1 MASAGSFASII
12 KKRQKDWDCPEL
24 MSRATADTGKKLPF
38 SSPLLN
44 WCTYGGIPRDAYTE
58 FFGAPGGGKSTTSMD
73 ICKNAIA
80 TFRTEYQQQLE
91 EYRKLVDSGKKEYQ
105 GPYEDLQDRG
115 PQKVLYVDLENS
127 FDLKWACTLGI
138 SKSDI
143 VDDDSVLNIMSV
155 PNVAAE
161 EVLQTVMDVM
171 ETGEVGLVILDS
183 IPSLVP
189 RQELE
194 KQMGERTVASLAG
207 CLTVFFRKVIPILK
221 RYHCTLLAI
230 NQIRDNM
237 DNPYVTKTPGGNAP
251 KFYASMRMEFRIG
264 KPVDAFGNELPMNT
278 EDPAGYLVNAKLVK
292 QKTAPSDRRMG
303 TYYLMFDGG
312 IRPDFDYAKLA
323 VNKYQFIR
331 KTGGWFTMCDPYTG
345 EILETESGAP
355 VKVHGMP
362 RVYQYLKENEQYYAS
377 IRKYITEDLNGED
390 HVAEQ
395 VVESDDEL
403 EDYTSAAV

>member
-1 MASAGSFASII
+1 
-12 KKRQKDWDCPEL
+12 
-24 MSRATADTGKKLPF
+24 
-38 SSPLLN
+38 
-44 WCTYGGIPRDAYTE
+44 
-58 FFGAPGGGKSTTSMD
+58 
-73 ICKNAIA
+73 
-80 TFRTEYQQQLE
+80 
-91 EYRKLVDSGKKEYQ
+91 
-105 GPYEDLQDRG
+105 
-115 PQKVLYVDLENS
+115 
-127 FDLKWACTLGI
+127 
-138 SKSDI
+138 
-143 VDDDSVLNIMSV
+143 
-155 PNVAAE
+155 
-161 EVLQTVMDVM
+161 
-171 ETGEVGLVILDS
+171 
-183 IPSLVP
+183 
-189 RQELE
+189 
-194 KQMGERTVASLAG
+194 MGERTVASLAG
-207 CLTVFFRKVIPILK
+207 CLTVFFRKVIPLLK